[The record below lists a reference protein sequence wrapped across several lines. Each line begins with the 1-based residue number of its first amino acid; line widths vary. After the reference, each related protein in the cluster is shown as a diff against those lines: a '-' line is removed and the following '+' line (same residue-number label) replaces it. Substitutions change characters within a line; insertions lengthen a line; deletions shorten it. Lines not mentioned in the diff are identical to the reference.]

1 MSHDKQSYDC
11 HGASGHIIYPA
22 KRKIHPVLDARVMAP
37 FIQAGRVLLWNN
49 SSLTK
54 IKYQSQKYLQPF
66 KFILSD
72 L

>member
-11 HGASGHIIYPA
+11 HGASGYLIYPA
-22 KRKIHPVLDARVMAP
+22 KRKIHAVLDDRVMAP
-37 FIQAGRVLLWNN
+37 FIQAGTVLQY
-49 SSLTK
+49 SSLTQ

-66 KFILSD
+66 RFILLD